1 MRAISKGQ
9 RVKVEKAL
17 EQHRSF
23 SGSYFW
29 TPRGNRTQR
38 DRWTDEN
45 NWTVEFKHEGV
56 RYDYT
61 SAVRCSAKNVY
72 YRGYFQAD
80 GERVTVR
87 RFKKLVGEI

>member
-1 MRAISKGQ
+1 MRALSKGQ
-9 RVKVEKAL
+9 RVKVEQAL
-17 EQHRSF
+17 EQHRTF
-23 SGSYFW
+23 SNAWFFK
-29 TPRGNRTQR
+29 PLGNASGRR
-38 DRWTDEN
+38 SMERKN
-45 NWTVEFKHEGV
+45 NWSVGFRHEGV